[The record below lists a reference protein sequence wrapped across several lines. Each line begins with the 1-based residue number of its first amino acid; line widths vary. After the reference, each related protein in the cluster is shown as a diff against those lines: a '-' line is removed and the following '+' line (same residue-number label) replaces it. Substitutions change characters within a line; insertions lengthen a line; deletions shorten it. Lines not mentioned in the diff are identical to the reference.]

1 MIVGCMII
9 MEKSSWKKMS
19 PSIMNLVY
27 IWISSNKHFIL
38 QIVMRAVRGD
48 NSSLASWVL
57 LRSWNWLRR
66 MSGLWRPFERNSAG
80 LVKKHFNVL
89 IVDFFFH
96 LMRSRIFPN
105 CYFSVFEGICFSRSQ
120 LSRDSVL
127 IKEIPTCITT
137 KEVKQRE
144 GIVILNILKV
154 SLDFWNKTYCH
165 RI

>member
-1 MIVGCMII
+1 MIVGYMII

-38 QIVMRAVRGD
+38 QIVMRAVWGD

-57 LRSWNWLRR
+57 PRSWNWLRR

-80 LVKKHFNVL
+80 LVKKTFQCFNCG
-89 IVDFFFH
+89 FFFH

-120 LSRDSVL
+120 LSRNSVL

>member
-1 MIVGCMII
+1 MIVGYLII
-9 MEKSSWKKMS
+9 MEKSSWKKIS
-19 PSIMNLVY
+19 SSIMNLVY

-105 CYFSVFEGICFSRSQ
+105 CYFFCVWRYLFF
-120 LSRDSVL
+120 
-127 IKEIPTCITT
+127 KESAVQRLCVDQRNPNMHHHKGSET
-137 KEVKQRE
+137 KR
-144 GIVILNILKV
+144 GH
-154 SLDFWNKTYCH
+154 CH
-165 RI
+165 FKHS

>member
-1 MIVGCMII
+1 
-9 MEKSSWKKMS
+9 MEAFREEFSRIGKKT
-19 PSIMNLVY
+19 
-27 IWISSNKHFIL
+27 L
-38 QIVMRAVRGD
+38 QC
-48 NSSLASWVL
+48 
-57 LRSWNWLRR
+57 
-66 MSGLWRPFERNSAG
+66 
-80 LVKKHFNVL
+80 FNCG
-89 IVDFFFH
+89 FFFH

-154 SLDFWNKTYCH
+154 SLDFWN
-165 RI
+165 